1 MQIVAVLVLL
11 VTEEPCEAKM
21 SYMMENRTTSAG
33 YRLPLASRPRSSD
46 FHQNCIPKEVKQRE
60 AAIAASVPAGAK
72 VSEAE
77 FAKLDVVTQDKI
89 WKQSV
94 DIEQNA
100 VKQWS
105 VGRFALLCPVVK
117 E

>member
-1 MQIVAVLVLL
+1 
-11 VTEEPCEAKM
+11 
-21 SYMMENRTTSAG
+21 MERSTSAG
-33 YRLPLASRPRSSD
+33 YRFPLIKHRPSSSSD
-46 FHQNCIPKEVKQRE
+46 FHQNCIPKEVKARE

-94 DIEQNA
+94 DIE
-100 VKQWS
+100 KK
-105 VGRFALLCPVVK
+105 GAL
-117 E
+117 EW